1 MRTLVGS
8 AREQRNGISTS
19 CPAVSVQQPAVGHAC
34 AATTSLPAVSTCAVH
49 VLRRILR
56 ENGPKSA
63 SGEGLTALDILPAP
77 KGEDSHRRNRNEAGW
92 VGSSRFAHRRGAG
105 HAKWPLLLS
114 STRPV
119 PSFPRGFGRASADS
133 EVPACF
139 ASVPALF
146 RRETVE
152 TRLGGP
158 ILSDCPGMG
167 ADVPRRMSEGMH
179 GGHLSPRRKVKVNN
193 DGDSSPPSKAELARL
208 QSRKIRDEWLC
219 VENEV
224 IVITVSHFAIDR
236 TRACGRTGKQLQ

>member
-56 ENGPKSA
+56 GNGPKSA

-119 PSFPRGFGRASADS
+119 PSFPRGFGRASADQRY
-133 EVPACF
+133 
-139 ASVPALF
+139 LIIL
-146 RRETVE
+146 RRYPT
-152 TRLGGP
+152 
-158 ILSDCPGMG
+158 CPGG
-167 ADVPRRMSEGMH
+167 VPVGFGRGFRVC
-179 GGHLSPRRKVKVNN
+179 PIVPVW
-193 DGDSSPPSKAELARL
+193 ARTC
-208 QSRKIRDEWLC
+208 R
-219 VENEV
+219 V
-224 IVITVSHFAIDR
+224 
-236 TRACGRTGKQLQ
+236 G